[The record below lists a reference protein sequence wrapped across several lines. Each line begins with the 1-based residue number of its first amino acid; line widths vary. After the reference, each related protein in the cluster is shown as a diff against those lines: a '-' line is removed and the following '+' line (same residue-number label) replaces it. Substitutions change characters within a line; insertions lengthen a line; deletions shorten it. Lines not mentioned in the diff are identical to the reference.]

1 MGTSYKGRDARP
13 GAHLDGAATD
23 AQSPPVRPAHDGALA
38 LPVLG
43 GAEVK
48 GLRPIRSLAIVVF
61 CAVLLNASALLASA
75 ATSVPIAGYEIF
87 PGIRQGTITYGA
99 TFAGRADTTGSWIA
113 SVNYSGTAGLGHTV
127 AIVGGR
133 WYVRWQGVHYGVIIN
148 GLVVWPPDLA
158 TDLGFG
164 CGAGVATFGA
174 TLSGGGSITGCLD
187 DTHLS
192 TVFPPTIVGTLTL
205 P

>member
-1 MGTSYKGRDARP
+1 
-13 GAHLDGAATD
+13 
-23 AQSPPVRPAHDGALA
+23 
-38 LPVLG
+38 
-43 GAEVK
+43 VK
-48 GLRPIRSLAIVVF
+48 GLRPIRALALVVF
-61 CAVLLNASALLASA
+61 CAALLNASALLAFA

-99 TFAGRADTTGSWIA
+99 TFAGRADTNGSWAA
-113 SVNYSGTAGLGHTV
+113 SVNYSGTPGLGSSV

-133 WYVRWQGVHYGVIIN
+133 WYVRWHGPHSGTVTTGS
-148 GLVVWPPDLA
+148 VVWPADLA
-158 TDLGFG
+158 TSIG
-164 CGAGVATFGA
+164 CGAGVATFSA
-174 TLSGGGSITGCLD
+174 LLSGGGSIEGCLD

>member
-1 MGTSYKGRDARP
+1 VER
-13 GAHLDGAATD
+13 
-23 AQSPPVRPAHDGALA
+23 
-38 LPVLG
+38 
-43 GAEVK
+43 
-48 GLRPIRSLAIVVF
+48 LRPIRSLLIVLC

-75 ATSVPIAGYEIF
+75 ATPVPIAGYEIF

-99 TFAGRADTTGSWIA
+99 TFAGRADTTGNWIA

-133 WYVRWQGVHYGVIIN
+133 WYLRWQGVHYGVIIG
-148 GLVVWPPDLA
+148 GLVVWPPNLE
-158 TDLGFG
+158 TDLGVG
-164 CGAGVATFGA
+164 CGAGVASFSA
-174 TLSGGGSITGCLD
+174 TLSGDGSITGCLD
-187 DTHLS
+187 DTHLA